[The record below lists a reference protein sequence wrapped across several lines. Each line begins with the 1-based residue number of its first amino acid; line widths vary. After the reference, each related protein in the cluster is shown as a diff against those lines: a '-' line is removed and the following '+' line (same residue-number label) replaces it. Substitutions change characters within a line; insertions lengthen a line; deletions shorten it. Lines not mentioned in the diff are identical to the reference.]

1 MSKQPTMN
9 RSFYRLSLLAILVM
23 YLPASAQEQP
33 KKKNIILII
42 SDDHR
47 FDAIGI
53 AGNKKISTPHLDAL
67 AAAGFY
73 FPQATIHSPQCSP
86 SRSTLLSGQP
96 AHRHGVF
103 SNDILKEAKDSSRFF
118 QQPTLPQLLQSAGY
132 HTFLSGKWHVP
143 AVPWNIGFDEIRY
156 WMPGGAGA
164 YKDPQLAFGKT
175 KEKKKTTGFTN
186 EIFAKEIISFLE
198 SPAAKQKPFFVWFSA
213 TAPHSPYKPN
223 PKRIQNIYEG
233 KTAKQLLPPAFP
245 EQYTPGDFPHYYQAI
260 SFLDEL
266 VGRIMQT
273 LDKTQ
278 LSRETIIVFIGDNG
292 YMMGSRGMR
301 GKVNPYEESVRV
313 PLIIRLPQQNDSA
326 QTINSPVSS
335 LDISPTLLALAGVK
349 PPASWPGRDISG
361 WLEKGKKNQQDY
373 AITEWADNQHGYA
386 AYRLIRTKE
395 YKLIAWENISK
406 PMELY
411 HLANDPHE
419 TSNLA
424 GKEDHKKIQKELLQQ
439 LRQWMSKT
447 TDPALNWKNLSV
459 K

>member
-1 MSKQPTMN
+1 MN
-9 RSFYRLSLLAILVM
+9 RSICRLAVSALLVL
-23 YLPASAQEQP
+23 YLPASAQDQA
-33 KKKNIILII
+33 KKKNIIFII

-47 FDAIGI
+47 FDALGI
-53 AGNKKISTPHLDAL
+53 AGNTKISTPQLDAL
-67 AAAGFY
+67 AATGFY

-86 SRSTLLSGQP
+86 SRSTFLSGQP

-103 SNDILKEAKDSSRFF
+103 SNDVLKEAKDSSRFF

-143 AVPWNIGFDEIRY
+143 AEPWKIGFEEIRY

-164 YKDPQLAFGKT
+164 YKDPQLAFGNS
-175 KEKKKTTGFTN
+175 KEKKKTIGFTN

-198 SPAAKQKPFFVWFSA
+198 SPAAKEKPFFVWFSA
-213 TAPHSPYKPN
+213 TAPHAPYKPN

-245 EQYTPGDFPHYYQAI
+245 EQYTPGDFLHYYQAI

-266 VGRIMQT
+266 VGRIIRT
-273 LDKTQ
+273 LDKTE

-292 YMMGSRGMR
+292 LMMGSRGMK

-313 PLIIRLPQQNDSA
+313 PLIIRMPQQNDTVH
-326 QTINSPVSS
+326 TITSPVSS

-349 PPASWPGRDISG
+349 VPASWPGRDISG
-361 WLEKGKKNQQDY
+361 LLENGKKNQLDY
-373 AITEWADNQHGYA
+373 AITEWADNEHGYA
-386 AYRLIRTKE
+386 AYRLIRTKD
-395 YKLIAWENISK
+395 YKLIAWENLTK

-411 HLANDPHE
+411 QLSNDPQE
-419 TSNLA
+419 TANLA
-424 GKEDHKKIQKELLQQ
+424 GNADYKKIQQELLSQ
-439 LRQWMSKT
+439 LKQWMSKT
-447 TDPALNWKNLSV
+447 NDPALNWKNLPG

>member
-1 MSKQPTMN
+1 MN
-9 RSFYRLSLLAILVM
+9 RNCCGLALFVLLVVSLPV
-23 YLPASAQEQP
+23 SAQDTA

-47 FDAIGI
+47 FDAMGI
-53 AGNKKISTPHLDAL
+53 AGNKKIATPNLDAL
-67 AAAGFY
+67 ADRGFY

-103 SNDILKEAKDSSRFF
+103 SNDVIKDTRDSSRFF

-143 AVPWNIGFDEIRY
+143 AEPWKIGFDEIRY

-164 YKDPQLAFGKT
+164 YKDPLLAFGKS

-198 SPAAKQKPFFVWFSA
+198 TPAAKSKPFFVWFSA
-213 TAPHSPYKPN
+213 TAPHAPYKPN
-223 PKRIQNIYEG
+223 PKRIQNMYEG

-245 EQYTPGDFPHYYQAI
+245 EQYTPGDLLHYYQAI

-266 VGRIMQT
+266 VGRIMRT
-273 LDKTQ
+273 LEKTQ
-278 LSRETIIVFIGDNG
+278 LSEETIIVFIGDNG
-292 YMMGSRGMR
+292 LMMGSRGLK

-313 PLIIRLPQQNDSA
+313 PLIIRLPQKNDSV
-326 QTINSPVSS
+326 QTISSPVSS
-335 LDISPTLLALAGVK
+335 LDISPTILALAGVK
-349 PPASWPGRDISG
+349 VPASWPGKDISG
-361 WLEKGKKNQQDY
+361 WLTKKEKKPLDY

-386 AYRLIRTKE
+386 AYRLIRTKD
-395 YKLIAWENISK
+395 YKLIAWENLSK
-406 PMELY
+406 PTELY
-411 HLANDPHE
+411 NLSADPHE

-424 GKEDHKKIQKELLQQ
+424 GKEEYKKIQKELLQQ
-439 LRQWMSKT
+439 LKQWMNKT
-447 TDPALNWKNLSV
+447 NDPALSWKSLS
-459 K
+459 KK